1 MGCYLIR
8 YRGPRSIWELR
19 GRADGRRIEAE
30 GIMSTEPTE
39 TGTRF
44 MRKAIAEAHKNLV
57 RPDGGPF
64 GACIVRDGKVLA
76 VARNTVL
83 GGDATCHAEVN
94 AIRKASKKLG
104 TFDLSGCEIYST
116 TEPCPMC
123 FGAIHWARI
132 GVVRY
137 GTGIRDAAKA
147 GFHELRIS
155 NVKMKAL
162 GRSRIKLVPGFL
174 REECLELFEAW
185 VALPEKKND

>member
-1 MGCYLIR
+1 MTKPA
-8 YRGPRSIWELR
+8 GPEK
-19 GRADGRRIEAE
+19 
-30 GIMSTEPTE
+30 
-39 TGTRF
+39 RF
-44 MRKAIAEAHKNLV
+44 MARAIREARKNLV

-64 GACIVRDGKVLA
+64 GACVVKHGLVVA

-83 GGDATCHAEVN
+83 ANDATCHAEVN

-132 GVVRY
+132 GTVY
-137 GTGIRDAAKA
+137 FGAGIGDAARA

-155 NVKMKAL
+155 DAQMKTL
-162 GRSRIKLVPGFL
+162 GRSRIRLVPGVL
-174 REECLELFEAW
+174 RAECLELFKTW
-185 VALPEKKND
+185 KALPVRKLY